1 MHEFSIATHIVAQL
15 EALAAAHAMGRIT
28 ALTVAA
34 GEMRQIV
41 PDALSTAFAAA
52 AGGTA
57 AAGADL
63 VLETVPVVVECRS
76 CGRRYRPA
84 DGNYVCESCGTA
96 DVAVVE
102 GNELVIRTV
111 EYEEP
116 GAGAETARHGGGKPT

>member
-1 MHEFSIATHIVAQL
+1 MHEFSIAAHIVTQL
-15 EALAAAHAMGRIT
+15 EALAAEHGMGRIT

-41 PDALSTAFAAA
+41 PDALATAFEAA

-63 VLETVPVVVECRS
+63 VLETVPVVVACRS

-84 DGNYVCESCGTA
+84 DGNYVCGSCGAA
-96 DVAVVE
+96 DVTVAE

-111 EYEEP
+111 EFEEA
-116 GAGAETARHGGGKPT
+116 GDGAETARHGDGKPT